1 MSLDNY
7 NEGGVIASIM
17 RDMEKPNPVEAAP
30 EDALLEEANQDLLLA
45 SSEDDI
51 EVDDSFSLEGFQ
63 VVRREFFAHTFEP
76 SISMQDNKI
85 GFNTAAIRKMPDTDY
100 VQFLI
105 NSDTRT
111 LAIMPCEENA
121 PDCLLWCSTSKGK
134 RKPRHVSGRFFFLKL
149 TALMGW
155 NPDNRYK
162 ILGKMIRSNGQN
174 LFVFKLDD
182 VEQYKREK
190 TTGKATRTPSYPC
203 DWQNQFGLPYEKH
216 KASLQIN
223 LLDGFAVLGIKEKV
237 QEAAVGDGE
246 QLSIN
251 EGAGAVPV
259 SVGGGGA
266 HE

>member
-1 MSLDNY
+1 MSLDN
-7 NEGGVIASIM
+7 NNGGSVVSSIM
-17 RDMEKPNPVEAAP
+17 RDLEAPLNRGDDSCA
-30 EDALLEEANQDLLLA
+30 EEVNQDLLLA
-45 SSEDDI
+45 STDDDV

-85 GFNTAAIRKMPDTDY
+85 GFNTAAIRKMPDADY

-111 LAIMPCEENA
+111 LVIMPCSENT
-121 PDCLLWCSTSKGK
+121 PDSLMWCSTSKGK

-149 TALMGW
+149 TALMEW

-190 TTGKATRTPSYPC
+190 TSGKSTRTPSYPS
-203 DWQNQFGLPYEKH
+203 DWQNQFGVPYEEH

-223 LLDGFAVLGIKEKV
+223 LLDGFAVMGIKEKV
-237 QEAAVGDGE
+237 KEAVIGDTD
-246 QLSIN
+246 QISIDDN
-251 EGAGAVPV
+251 AGVVPV
-259 SVGGGGA
+259 IVGGGGTN
-266 HE
+266 E

>member
-1 MSLDNY
+1 MGDLD
-7 NEGGVIASIM
+7 
-17 RDMEKPNPVEAAP
+17 KPAAP
-30 EDALLEEANQDLLLA
+30 VNHNTDTVIDESQDLLLVA
-45 SSEDDI
+45 NED
-51 EVDDSFSLEGFQ
+51 EVEIDDSFSLDGFQ

-105 NSDTRT
+105 NSDSRT
-111 LAIMPCEENA
+111 LVIMPCAENA
-121 PDCLLWCSTSKGK
+121 PDSLMWCSTSKGK

-149 TALMGW
+149 AALMEW

-162 ILGKMIRSNGQN
+162 ILGKLIRSNGQN

-190 TTGKATRTPSYPC
+190 VTGKATRTPSYPS
-203 DWQNQFGLPYEKH
+203 DWQNQFGVPYEEH

-223 LLDGFAVLGIKEKV
+223 LLDGFAVMGIKEKV
-237 QEAAVGDGE
+237 KEAVVGDGD
-246 QLSIN
+246 QLSI
-251 EGAGAVPV
+251 EDGTGLVPATV
-259 SVGGGGA
+259 EGGGT

>member
-1 MSLDNY
+1 MSLDN
-7 NEGGVIASIM
+7 NNGGSMVSAILG
-17 RDMEKPNPVEAAP
+17 DLDKPAAP
-30 EDALLEEANQDLLLA
+30 VNHNTDTAIDESQDLLLVA
-45 SSEDDI
+45 NED
-51 EVDDSFSLEGFQ
+51 EVEIDDSFSLDGFQ

-105 NSDTRT
+105 NSDSRT
-111 LAIMPCEENA
+111 LVIMPCTENA
-121 PDCLLWCSTSKGK
+121 PDSLMWCSTSKGK

-149 TALMGW
+149 AALMEW

-162 ILGKMIRSNGQN
+162 ILGKLIRSNGQN

-190 TTGKATRTPSYPC
+190 TTGKATRTPSYPS
-203 DWQNQFGLPYEKH
+203 DWQNQFGVPYEDH

-223 LLDGFAVLGIKEKV
+223 LLDGFAVMGIKEKV
-237 QEAAVGDGE
+237 KEAVVGDGD
-246 QLSIN
+246 QLSI
-251 EGAGAVPV
+251 EDGTGLVPATLE
-259 SVGGGGA
+259 GGGT

>member
-1 MSLDNY
+1 MSLDN
-7 NEGGVIASIM
+7 NGGSVVSSIM
-17 RDMEKPNPVEAAP
+17 RDLEKPNPLVVTDDTVSDDSTQA
-30 EDALLEEANQDLLLA
+30 LLLA
-45 SSEDDI
+45 TSEEEI

-111 LAIMPCEENA
+111 LVIMPCAENA
-121 PDCLLWCSTSKGK
+121 PDSLMWCSTGKGK

-162 ILGKMIRSNGQN
+162 ILGKLIRSNGQN

-190 TTGKATRTPSYPC
+190 VSGKSTRTPSYPS
-203 DWQNQFGLPYEKH
+203 DWQNQFGVPYEEH

-223 LLDGFAVLGIKEKV
+223 VLDGFAVMGIKEKIIG
-237 QEAAVGDGE
+237 AANGEGD
-246 QLSIN
+246 QISIDDN
-251 EGAGAVPV
+251 AEVLPV
-259 SVGGGGA
+259 VVGGGGSC
-266 HE
+266 E

>member
-1 MSLDNY
+1 MSLDN
-7 NEGGVIASIM
+7 NNGGSVVSSIM
-17 RDMEKPNPVEAAP
+17 RDLEAPVNHD
-30 EDALLEEANQDLLLA
+30 DAGVEEANQDLLLA
-45 SSEDDI
+45 TSDDEV

-100 VQFLI
+100 VQFLV

-111 LAIMPCEENA
+111 LVIMPCAENA
-121 PDCLLWCSTSKGK
+121 PDSLMWCSTSKGK
-134 RKPRHVSGRFFFLKL
+134 RKPRQVSGRFFFLKL
-149 TALMGW
+149 TALMEW
-155 NPDNRYK
+155 NPENRYK
-162 ILGKMIRSNGQN
+162 ILGKLIRSNGQN

-190 TTGKATRTPSYPC
+190 VTGKSTRTPSFPS
-203 DWQNQFGLPYEKH
+203 DWQNQFGVPYEEH

-223 LLDGFAVLGIKEKV
+223 LLDGFAVMGIKEKV
-237 QEAAVGDGE
+237 KEAVVTDGD
-246 QLSIN
+246 QLSI
-251 EGAGAVPV
+251 EDSAGLVPAAVE
-259 SVGGGGA
+259 GGGA

>member
-1 MSLDNY
+1 MSLDN
-7 NEGGVIASIM
+7 NNGGSVVSSIM
-17 RDMEKPNPVEAAP
+17 RDLEAPVNHD
-30 EDALLEEANQDLLLA
+30 DASVEEANQDLLLA
-45 SSEDDI
+45 SSDDEV

-100 VQFLI
+100 VQFLV

-111 LAIMPCEENA
+111 LVIMPCAENA
-121 PDCLLWCSTSKGK
+121 PDSLMWCSTSKGK
-134 RKPRHVSGRFFFLKL
+134 RKPRQVSGRFFFLKL
-149 TALMGW
+149 TALMEW

-162 ILGKMIRSNGQN
+162 ILGKLIRSNGQN

-190 TTGKATRTPSYPC
+190 VTGKSTRTPSFPS
-203 DWQNQFGLPYEKH
+203 DWQNQFGVPYEEH

-223 LLDGFAVLGIKEKV
+223 LLDGFAVMGIKEKV
-237 QEAAVGDGE
+237 KEAVVGDGD
-246 QLSIN
+246 QLSI
-251 EGAGAVPV
+251 EDGAGLVPAAVE
-259 SVGGGGA
+259 GGGV

>member
-1 MSLDNY
+1 MSLDN
-7 NEGGVIASIM
+7 NEGGMVSSIM
-17 RDMEKPNPVEAAP
+17 RDLESPIPSNTATV
-30 EDALLEEANQDLLLA
+30 DAISDDSTQLSLTSD
-45 SSEDDI
+45 EDDV

-111 LAIMPCEENA
+111 LAIKPCEENA
-121 PDCLLWCSTSKGK
+121 PDSLLWCSTSKGK
-134 RKPRHVSGRFFFLKL
+134 RKPRHVSGKFFFLKL

-162 ILGKMIRSNGQN
+162 ILGKLIRSNGQY

-190 TTGKATRTPSYPC
+190 VSGKATRLPSYPS
-203 DWQNQFGLPYEKH
+203 DWQNQFGIPYEEH

-223 LLDGFAVLGIKEKV
+223 LLDGFAVMGIREKV
-237 QEAAVGDGE
+237 KEAVVGDGE
-246 QLSIN
+246 QISIEDN
-251 EGAGAVPV
+251 AEVIPV
-259 SVGGGGA
+259 VVGGG
-266 HE
+266 ESYE